1 MEVSYKRS
9 MSCNYIIL
17 QGSEGEALKTY
28 QTRILLENQ
37 MPGLLPCKHQ
47 KIDGKEHFYYEITG
61 CQTLYHLF
69 ENRKFSR
76 KNLETLFLAVVR
88 MMESLDQYLMSRD
101 CLLLNPAYIYQNLD
115 TEDYLFM
122 WFPLGEEC
130 ADKEFQNLTEY
141 ILPRI
146 DHQDEAAVTMGYS
159 VYKEAVEIGLKTERI
174 KEHIYGGMQ
183 EKKESRKEDSGDR
196 EDTQKEWER
205 QKILDNFYNDEE
217 EAEDRFS
224 LKEKIFA
231 GTGLTLILALFFLLR
246 NVTGIS
252 IGKICLVVAVF
263 IAILG
268 GGAGIWYF
276 LESRRKEGRGWDKSY
291 KNIGTEEDEEEGEE
305 ETEGRESGEFIP
317 VVQPDYEEV
326 GKTVVLYGEKESMP
340 YLRQADTE
348 YGRQYFLQKE
358 VNLIGKKRECVDIWL
373 NIPTVSRIHA
383 KIVRKAEGDF
393 LVDLNSRNGTL
404 LNGRYLNPE
413 EEYLLEDGSTL
424 VFAESRLVYCGS

>member
-205 QKILDNFYNDEE
+205 QKILDNFYNDE
-217 EAEDRFS
+217 R
-224 LKEKIFA
+224 
-231 GTGLTLILALFFLLR
+231 
-246 NVTGIS
+246 
-252 IGKICLVVAVF
+252 
-263 IAILG
+263 G
-268 GGAGIWYF
+268 G
-276 LESRRKEGRGWDKSY
+276 
-291 KNIGTEEDEEEGEE
+291 
-305 ETEGRESGEFIP
+305 
-317 VVQPDYEEV
+317 
-326 GKTVVLYGEKESMP
+326 
-340 YLRQADTE
+340 
-348 YGRQYFLQKE
+348 
-358 VNLIGKKRECVDIWL
+358 
-373 NIPTVSRIHA
+373 
-383 KIVRKAEGDF
+383 
-393 LVDLNSRNGTL
+393 
-404 LNGRYLNPE
+404 
-413 EEYLLEDGSTL
+413 
-424 VFAESRLVYCGS
+424 